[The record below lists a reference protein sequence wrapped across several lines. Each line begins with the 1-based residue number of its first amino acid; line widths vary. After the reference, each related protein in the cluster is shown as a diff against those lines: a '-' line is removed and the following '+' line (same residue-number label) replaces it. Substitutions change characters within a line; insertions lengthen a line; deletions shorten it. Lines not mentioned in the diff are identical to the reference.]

1 MARLTYLTKSLLGGV
16 ALGAG
21 MLATTPVVA
30 KSAPPL
36 SLHMQPQPLGAALRA
51 LALQSGTTILAD
63 TPLVAVRKAPALEGS
78 YTLDKALAALLDGTG
93 LVATRTTG
101 GFVVAAAPTSGETG
115 IGGDVVVTGSRI
127 RGAVPVGANLI
138 TLDRTAIDRSGYATT
153 QQLLQSLP
161 QNFGGGP
168 NEGATGI
175 SVRNNASANVG
186 AGSSINLRGLG
197 PASTLVL
204 IDGNRPALGGLFGA
218 FSDLSLIPSS
228 AIERVEVLA
237 DGASALYGSDAV
249 AGVVNLRLRNS
260 FVGAETRAR
269 YGVADGFDEAQAS
282 QLFGTKWSSGH
293 FVVGYEFYRRGRLAA
308 ADRRYATED
317 LTAFG
322 GPDYR
327 KDFSNPGTIIT
338 ADGQTFAIPRGQNG
352 AGLTAAELKA
362 GRNLADGREATD
374 LLPEVSRHAAYAYVD
389 QHLGSAVTLIAQLF
403 FADRRSTQ
411 RFIPDNDG
419 GVVVPTT
426 NSFYVDPIGT
436 RQPVMVDYSFARDFG
451 PQTTLTHVQAFG
463 ATAGADIGFG
473 RWNAS
478 LRGSYGVQIEHLQ
491 SINIPNYY
499 ALGLALADPDPATA
513 YNLFGDGAF
522 TNPATIAKVR
532 GYLDARGRYSLTSAT
547 FKVDG
552 PLLDLPGGTVK
563 LALGGE
569 YRREHYTYDTTV
581 FEFSAAP
588 QPSPTAGLP
597 ATRTIVAG
605 FGELLVPIVG
615 AAQHVPGIS
624 RLDLSIAGRVE
635 HYSATGTTANP
646 KVGASWVPIDG
657 ITVRGSF
664 GTSFRA
670 PSFGDLRQGRG
681 AVQYIPYPLPDP
693 ASASGST
700 NAVLLFGNAP
710 GIGPERATTWTIG
723 TDLAP
728 KILPGA
734 HLSLTYFNIAYRD
747 RIASLSADFL
757 NFLSNRT
764 RYAPLINASPTAAQI
779 AALYQDPV
787 FVNPYGI
794 AQSAITTIIDA
805 RTANLSSV
813 RQTGL
818 DFDVGYG
825 FRAGAVAIDTGL
837 GGSYLFGIDQR
848 VTATAAPVDVVSTL
862 GNSVDLRL
870 RGRVSASYQGWT
882 LAGFVNFVDGYR
894 NTGVTPVEH
903 VPSWTTADLQIGY
916 DVPANGGP
924 LHGLRLSLSVTNLFD
939 RDPPYVNNPT
949 VFSAIGYD
957 ADNANPIGRL
967 VALQVIKAW

>member
-1 MARLTYLTKSLLGGV
+1 MALLMKLTKTWLGGV
-16 ALGAG
+16 AFGASV
-21 MLATTPVVA
+21 LATPSVA
-30 KSAPPL
+30 ARSAPPL
-36 SLHMQPQPLGAALRA
+36 VLHLPAQPLGAALRA
-51 LALQSGTTILAD
+51 LALQAGTTILAD
-63 TPLVAVRKAPALEGS
+63 TPDLAAREAPALEGS
-78 YTLDKALAALLDGTG
+78 FTLDQALAVLLDGTG
-93 LVATRTTG
+93 LIARRTAG
-101 GFVVAAAPTSGETG
+101 GFVIAATSTTGEPGTDR
-115 IGGDVVVTGSRI
+115 DVVVTGSRI

-168 NEGATGI
+168 NDGATGI
-175 SVRNNASANVG
+175 SVRNNATANVG

-197 PASTLVL
+197 AASTLVL

-269 YGVADGFDEAQAS
+269 YGVANGFDEVQAS

-293 FVVGYEFYRRGRLAA
+293 AVLGYEYYRRGRLAA

-327 KDFSNPGTIIT
+327 RDFSNPGTIIA
-338 ADGQTFAIPRGQNG
+338 ADGQSFAIPRGQNG
-352 AGLTAAELKA
+352 AGLTATDLSV
-362 GRNLADGREATD
+362 GRNLADGRNGTD
-374 LLPEVSRHAAYAYVD
+374 ILPEVSRHAAYAYVD
-389 QHLGSAVTLIAQLF
+389 QHLGPAVKLVGQLF

-419 GVVVPTT
+419 GVIVPTS
-426 NSFYVDPIGT
+426 NPFYVDPIGT
-436 RQPVMVDYSFARDFG
+436 GQPIMVDYSFARDFG
-451 PQTTLTHVQAFG
+451 SQTTLTHVQAFG
-463 ATAGADIGFG
+463 ATAGADVGFG
-473 RWNAS
+473 SWNAS
-478 LRGSYGVQIEHLQ
+478 VRGSYGVQIERLR
-491 SINIPNYY
+491 SVNIPNYY

-522 TNPATIAKVR
+522 TNRATITKVR
-532 GYLDARGRYSLTSAT
+532 GYLDARGRYSLASAT
-547 FKVDG
+547 FKIDG
-552 PLLDLPGGTVK
+552 PLVDLPGGTVK
-563 LALGGE
+563 VALGSE
-569 YRREHYTYDTTV
+569 YRREHYAYDTTV
-581 FEFSAAP
+581 FEFSATP

-605 FGELLVPIVG
+605 FGELLVPLVG
-615 AAQHVPGIS
+615 TAQHLPGIS

-646 KVGASWVPIDG
+646 KVGASWVPVDG

-693 ASASGST
+693 ASPSGST

-728 KILPGA
+728 KILPGS
-734 HLSLTYFNIAYRD
+734 HLSLTYFDIAYRD

-764 RYAPLINASPTAAQI
+764 RYAPLINASPTTAQI

-794 AQSAITTIIDA
+794 PQGAITTIIDA

-818 DFDVGYG
+818 DFDIGYG
-825 FRAGAVAIDTGL
+825 FHAGAAALDAGL

-862 GNSVDLRL
+862 GNSVDLRM
-870 RGRVSASYQGWT
+870 RGRLSASYHAWT
-882 LAGFVNFVDGYR
+882 LAGFVNFVNGYR
-894 NTGVTPVEH
+894 NTGVTPSEH
-903 VPSWTTADLQIGY
+903 VPSWTTTDLQISY
-916 DVPANGGP
+916 AVPPGNGP
-924 LHGLRLSLSVTNLFD
+924 LHGLRVSLSVNNLFD

-967 VALQVIKAW
+967 VALQLIKAW